1 MGALYEL
8 FNTFTILFY
17 SWVMYQVFYNLPV
30 KYKMVSFQKLG
41 SKRIGADESA
51 SLMLSNSQM
60 EEDNQLDE
68 IIAIGHIDTMLQREY
83 SDKDKFKQQ
92 QKRVANSIKQ
102 NNSRII
108 EKN

>member
-41 SKRIGADESA
+41 QKRIGADDTA

-68 IIAIGHIDTMLQREY
+68 IIAIGHIDQML
-83 SDKDKFKQQ
+83 
-92 QKRVANSIKQ
+92 
-102 NNSRII
+102 
-108 EKN
+108 